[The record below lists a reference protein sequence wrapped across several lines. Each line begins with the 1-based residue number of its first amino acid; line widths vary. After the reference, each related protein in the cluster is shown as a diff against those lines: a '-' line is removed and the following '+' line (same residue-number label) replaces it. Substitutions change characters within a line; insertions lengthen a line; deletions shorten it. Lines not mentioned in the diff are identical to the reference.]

1 MFAMRLPPSIRIR
14 PGLELGVAEFLSQY
28 IGILNQFKQIATNV
42 PDRLN
47 GTPSAIGGDPDAL
60 WPLNQTGKCRSKKN
74 QKLTLDNFWQARVT
88 FRDT

>member
-47 GTPSAIGGDPDAL
+47 GTPSAIGAT
-60 WPLNQTGKCRSKKN
+60 QTHYGRLIK
-74 QKLTLDNFWQARVT
+74 QANVEARKT
-88 FRDT
+88 RN